1 MAEWLVSLHDV
12 SLGYPGRPVLDHV
25 TLTVEQ
31 GDVLVLV
38 GPNGAGKTTLLR
50 GLAGLL
56 RPRSGRVIRR
66 ADAAVGYV
74 PQERELDP
82 IFPLSGLDVV
92 MQGRTARLGP
102 GRRPAARDR
111 DVVRRCLEET
121 DATALARAPFRT
133 LSGGQKQRV
142 LLARALAAEPT
153 LMILDEP
160 TGGTDPA
167 SEGGLL
173 DVLRRLRTER
183 GLTVVLAT
191 HDLTLAAN
199 HATRV
204 AIVDRARGVF
214 RVGPEAEIL
223 RDDVLTRLYGCDVR
237 VRPVDGWRAV
247 LIGQPA

>member
-82 IFPLSGLDVV
+82 IFPLSG
-92 MQGRTARLGP
+92 
-102 GRRPAARDR
+102 
-111 DVVRRCLEET
+111 
-121 DATALARAPFRT
+121 
-133 LSGGQKQRV
+133 
-142 LLARALAAEPT
+142 RALAAEPT
-153 LMILDEP
+153 LMVLDEP
-160 TGGTDPA
+160 TSGTDPA

-237 VRPVDGWRAV
+237 VRAVDGWRAV

>member
-1 MAEWLVSLHDV
+1 MAEALVSLHGV
-12 SLGYPGRPVLDHV
+12 SLGYPGRPVLDDV

-31 GDVLVLV
+31 GDFLVLV

-56 RPRSGRVIRR
+56 PPRSGHVIRR
-66 ADAAVGYV
+66 ADVAIGYV

-82 IFPLSGLDVV
+82 IFPLSALDVV
-92 MQGRTARLGP
+92 MQGRIARLGP
-102 GRRPAARDR
+102 GGRPAPRDR
-111 DVVRRCLEET
+111 DVVRRSMAET
-121 DATALARAPFRT
+121 DAGALASAPFRT

-153 LMILDEP
+153 LMVLDEP
-160 TGGTDPA
+160 TSGTDPA
-167 SEGGLL
+167 SESGLMA
-173 DVLRRLRTER
+173 VLRSLRVER

-204 AIVDRARGVF
+204 ALVDRARRLF
-214 RVGPEAEIL
+214 RVGAEAEIL

-237 VRPVDGWRAV
+237 VRQVEGWRAV
-247 LIGQPA
+247 LVGNL